1 MTKSVVLYF
10 PYILT
15 LKAFVVTERL
25 EDVDVD
31 PTDLFLKANLNEEQI
46 VKACTAYGA
55 ELI

>member
-31 PTDLFLKANLNEEQI
+31 PTDLFLKAILNEEQI